1 MRDTIQ
7 PFSWEDFKGWG
18 EYLKVAIPA
27 LLLQL
32 IEWWSFELSTI
43 ICAFISID
51 LLAAQ
56 SVMMNYALMMYMVS
70 LGSSNALATLVGN
83 SIGMNEPRLARLFTR
98 DGILLAFSITL
109 VLVSLSAIFRDYIL
123 SLFSKD

>member
-1 MRDTIQ
+1 MKKRETLQ

-51 LLAAQ
+51 ILAA
-56 SVMMNYALMMYMVS
+56 
-70 LGSSNALATLVGN
+70 
-83 SIGMNEPRLARLFTR
+83 
-98 DGILLAFSITL
+98 
-109 VLVSLSAIFRDYIL
+109 
-123 SLFSKD
+123 